1 MIGYKAEISSNWW
14 GVAAGK
20 NLDLL
25 QTATWEPV
33 SHVSISGVRKNSGV
47 HINVNSNVP
56 HHLCYKTHLPR
67 VIGFSS
73 ATQFVRSSNVFYGK
87 GQTEKL
93 TFKSSN
99 YDIWLLLSKILY
111 VGCTFMP

>member
-93 TFKSSN
+93 TFKSTIQ
-99 YDIWLLLSKILY
+99 DL
-111 VGCTFMP
+111 